1 MLSVRCTLCLLWF
14 VLSAQGQGLPTVPD
28 TAGYVH
34 GGYGKFTDTFYL
46 GHFTTTDSTRVRAYL
61 PATRYGYERAIDYFE
76 TPPGVKPHPKRY
88 SLNIIQVHTMRVRG
102 RYYENLFVEDESLD
116 VLALRLL
123 AGPVELFTY
132 VEPRSVP
139 VPMPLPG
146 AAVLVAG
153 VAYTN
158 THWYLRRNGQVTTVR
173 RGQFAQQLSAYF
185 ADCPALAQAV
195 AREDEHHRFRD
206 LPPLVDEYNRY
217 VATMRK

>member
-14 VLSAQGQGLPTVPD
+14 VLPALGQGLPAVAD

-34 GGYGKFTDTFYL
+34 GGYDKFTDMFYL
-46 GHFTTTDSTRVRAYL
+46 GHFTTTYSTRVRAYL
-61 PATRYGYERAIDYFE
+61 PATRHGYERAIDYFE

-88 SLNIIQVHTMRVRG
+88 SLNIIQAHTMRVRG
-102 RYYENLFVEDESLD
+102 RYYENLFVEDESID

-132 VEPRSVP
+132 AEPRSVP
-139 VPMPLPG
+139 VPLPG

-158 THWYLRRNGQVTTVR
+158 TRWYLRRNGQVTTVR

-185 ADCPALAQAV
+185 ANCPALAQAV

-217 VATMRK
+217 VATMRN